1 MFHAPNS
8 SEWSNILILA
18 TLLFSL
24 PASNGTVERVFSQ
37 LNCIKTKKRAALSS
51 NSLDD
56 LLTISVRKRK
66 VSDFS
71 PDRAVQLWWH
81 TKQRRPNQSVRK
93 QYRPRN
99 SSRKLALGPST
110 STVTESASSSDNV
123 DSIDGD
129 SVEEQSLLDD
139 WDDWMR
145 ESNESD
151 HELEEEL

>member
-1 MFHAPNS
+1 M
-8 SEWSNILILA
+8 
-18 TLLFSL
+18 
-24 PASNGTVERVFSQ
+24 
-37 LNCIKTKKRAALSS
+37 
-51 NSLDD
+51 
-56 LLTISVRKRK
+56 
-66 VSDFS
+66 
-71 PDRAVQLWWH
+71 
-81 TKQRRPNQSVRK
+81 RK
-93 QYRPRN
+93 QYRPRS

-110 STVTESASSSDNV
+110 SVTESASSSDNV

>member
-1 MFHAPNS
+1 MYK
-8 SEWSNILILA
+8 LCLCQ
-18 TLLFSL
+18 TLC
-24 PASNGTVERVFSQ
+24 NE
-37 LNCIKTKKRAALSS
+37 LNFV
-51 NSLDD
+51 
-56 LLTISVRKRK
+56 SVRKRK
-66 VSDFS
+66 LAGFS

-93 QYRPRN
+93 KYRPRS